1 MNRYTFELSEKEAK
15 SWNAFCKRQQKKAK
29 TDFGGAGGRFGIA
42 FYPTGIGIVVT
53 VHDAQLNE
61 TENITDFDIW

>member
-1 MNRYTFELSEKEAK
+1 MYKFELSEKEAK
-15 SWNAFCKRQQKKAK
+15 AWNAFRKKQEKKAK
-29 TDFGGAGGRFGIA
+29 TAFGAVGGRFGIA

-61 TENITDFDIW
+61 TKNITDFDTW